1 MNLEELQNFIGL
13 IFLSGYNIRLA
24 ERDKWSVDLDLRC
37 DTFCE
42 TKSRNQFFEIKSFL
56 HASDKQSF
64 CESRMAK
71 VDPLYDLL
79 NKKIQQFGTAHENF
93 SINYLM
99 VTYGGCHSRKQF
111 IRTKPIRFEY
121 KS

>member
-1 MNLEELQNFIGL
+1 MNLEELKNFIGL
-13 IFLSGYNIRLA
+13 IFLSGYSIRLA

-56 HASDKQSF
+56 HAADKQSF
-64 CESRMAK
+64 CESRMVK

-93 SINYLM
+93 SIN
-99 VTYGGCHSRKQF
+99 
-111 IRTKPIRFEY
+111 
-121 KS
+121 

>member
-1 MNLEELQNFIGL
+1 MEWIPVKKKKNQSNFERTEEFYGTDY
-13 IFLSGYNIRLA
+13 LSGYNIRLA
-24 ERDKWSVDLDLRC
+24 EQDYWCVDRDLRC

-79 NKKIQQFGTAHENF
+79 NKKIHQFGTAHENF
-93 SINYLM
+93 SIN
-99 VTYGGCHSRKQF
+99 
-111 IRTKPIRFEY
+111 
-121 KS
+121 